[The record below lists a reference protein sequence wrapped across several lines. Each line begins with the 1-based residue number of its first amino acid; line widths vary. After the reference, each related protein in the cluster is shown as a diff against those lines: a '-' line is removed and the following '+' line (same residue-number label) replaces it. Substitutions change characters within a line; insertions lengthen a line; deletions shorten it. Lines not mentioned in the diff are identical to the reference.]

1 MITASWTAYYRE
13 DDGELLG
20 YLVPDGELFVP
31 VTVFG
36 YELGDAVD
44 EYYASQVL
52 ESIGLSYLAD
62 TWVLSIAD
70 RNEPI
75 NVQIVEASPEAL
87 KVKSVDY
94 GWDQNYGTIIELPV
108 PEPGKLRRH

>member
-1 MITASWTAYYRE
+1 MIPSAWVPYHRE

-31 VTVFG
+31 VTVFR
-36 YELGDAVD
+36 YELGDAAD
-44 EYYASQVL
+44 EYDASQVL
-52 ESIGLSYLAD
+52 ENIGLSYLAD

-70 RNEPI
+70 RDEPI
-75 NVQIVEASPEAL
+75 NVQIVEASPEVL

-94 GWDQNYGTIIELPV
+94 GWEQDWGTIIELPV
-108 PEPGKLRRH
+108 PDPGRLLRR

>member
-1 MITASWTAYYRE
+1 MIPASWVAYYRE

-44 EYYASQVL
+44 EYNASQVL

-62 TWVLSIAD
+62 TWVLSTAD
-70 RNEPI
+70 RSEPI
-75 NVQIVEASPEAL
+75 NVQIVESSPEAL

-94 GWDQNYGTIIELPV
+94 GWEQNYGTIIELPV
-108 PEPGKLRRH
+108 PEPGKLRRR

>member
-1 MITASWTAYYRE
+1 MISSLWVPYYRE

-20 YLVPDGELFVP
+20 YLVPDGGLFIP

-44 EYYASQVL
+44 EYDASQVL

-62 TWVLSIAD
+62 TWVLSVAD
-70 RNEPI
+70 RDEPI
-75 NVQIVEASPEAL
+75 NVQIVEASPEVL
-87 KVKSVDY
+87 TVKSVDY
-94 GWDQNYGTIIELPV
+94 GWEQDYGTIIDLPV
-108 PEPGKLRRH
+108 PETGRLQRR

>member
-1 MITASWTAYYRE
+1 MPYYRE

-20 YLVPDGELFVP
+20 YLVPDGELFIP

-36 YELGDAVD
+36 YELGAASD
-44 EYYASQVL
+44 EYDASQAL

-62 TWVLSIAD
+62 TWVLTIPERD
-70 RNEPI
+70 EPI

-94 GWDQNYGTIIELPV
+94 GWEQDYGTIIKLPV
-108 PEPGKLRRH
+108 PETGRLRRR

>member
-1 MITASWTAYYRE
+1 MVPESWAAYYRE

-20 YLVPDGELFVP
+20 YLVPDGDSFLP

-36 YELGDAVD
+36 YELGEAVD
-44 EYYASQVL
+44 EYDASHVL

-70 RNEPI
+70 RDEPI

-94 GWDQNYGTIIELPV
+94 GWEQDYGTIIELPV
-108 PEPGKLRRH
+108 PEPGRLRRR

>member
-1 MITASWTAYYRE
+1 MIPASWAAYYRE
-13 DDGELLG
+13 DDGELVG

-44 EYYASQVL
+44 EYDASRTL

-70 RNEPI
+70 RDEPI

-94 GWDQNYGTIIELPV
+94 GWEQDYGTIIELSV
-108 PEPGKLRRH
+108 PESGRLRRR